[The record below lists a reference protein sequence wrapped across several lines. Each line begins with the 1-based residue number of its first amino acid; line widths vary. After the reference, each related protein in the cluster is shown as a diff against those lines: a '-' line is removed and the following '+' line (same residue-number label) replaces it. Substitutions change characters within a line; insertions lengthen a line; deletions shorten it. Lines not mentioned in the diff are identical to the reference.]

1 MSVKNL
7 WIMCGASGSGKS
19 YFATH
24 NLKTDEHV
32 CYISRDAIR
41 YFLISDNDQYFS
53 KENIVFSQFTKA
65 IREALDNDNYTDVIA
80 DATHLNWGSRRKLL
94 NALGL
99 NIKPDNINIIPVWVT
114 CDMNIILE
122 RNDQREGRARVPG
135 EEIIKMIGRM
145 RHPRSDPYKYTA
157 IMEVYNQ

>member
-19 YFATH
+19 YFA
-24 NLKTDEHV
+24 KTRLITGEHV
-32 CYISRDAIR
+32 CYVSRDEVR
-41 YFLISDNDQYFS
+41 YSLITENDKYFS
-53 KENIVFSQFTKA
+53 KENQVFAQFTNK
-65 IREALDNDNYTDVIA
+65 IREALDNEKYTDIIA
-80 DATHLNWGSRRKLL
+80 DATHLNWNSRRKLL

-99 NIKPDNINIIPVWVT
+99 NNKHDNINIIPVWVT
-114 CDMNIILE
+114 CDMNTILE

-157 IMEVYNQ
+157 IMEVYNE